1 MHKCVISILVSI
13 GLFLLPKY
21 VQAQPSL
28 KGYHIIDSLVLGG
41 EGGWDYCTVDTAAE
55 RLYTSRGMRV
65 QVIDLVKKSIIGEIP
80 HTLGVHGIAL
90 VPSVQKG
97 YISNGRD
104 SSVTVFDMRS
114 LETLKVIKIG
124 ARNPDAILYEPVANR
139 VFTFNGGSGNAT
151 AIDVATDS
159 VVGKI
164 PLGGKPEFA
173 VTENGRI
180 YVNIEDKNML
190 VKFDARSLQ
199 VLQSWSLTPGE
210 EPSGL
215 AIDKQ
220 HHRLFSVCGNKLMMI
235 SDLEKGIVVASIPI
249 GGGTD
254 GAAFD
259 EALQLAFS
267 SNGEGTLTVVQEKTP
282 QEFSV
287 VENAITRRGARTLAL
302 DPKTHRIYTVTG
314 KFGAPPAPSN
324 ENPRPRPTIEPGS
337 VTLYI
342 LEK

>member
-1 MHKCVISILVSI
+1 MNKHIISVAIGI
-13 GLFLLPKY
+13 GLFIVPMLVLS
-21 VQAQPSL
+21 QPSS

-90 VPSVQKG
+90 APSVQKG

-114 LETLKVIKIG
+114 LETLKVIRIG
-124 ARNPDAILYEPVANR
+124 ARNPDAILYEPVTNR

-151 AIDVATDS
+151 AIDVAVDS
-159 VVGKI
+159 VVGKA

-173 VTENGRI
+173 VTENGRV
-180 YVNIEDKNML
+180 YVNIEDKSML
-190 VKFDARSLQ
+190 VAFDARSLQ
-199 VLQSWSLTPGE
+199 VLQSWSLAPGE

-220 HHRLFSVCGNKLMMI
+220 HHRLFSVCDNKLMMI
-235 SDLEKGIVVASIPI
+235 SDLEKGIVVASVPI

-259 EALQLAFS
+259 EELQLAFS

-282 QEFSV
+282 LEFSV
-287 VENAITRRGARTLAL
+287 VENAVTRRGARTLAL
-302 DPKTHRIYTVTG
+302 DSKTHRIYSVTG
-314 KFGAPPAPSN
+314 KFGPPPAPTK
-324 ENPRPRPTIEPGS
+324 ENPHPRPTIELGS

-342 LEK
+342 LGK